1 MITLSFHGAAG
12 TVTGSKYLVDCNG
25 KRILIDCGMFQG
37 ARELRERNWN
47 PLPFDPRTVS
57 AVVLTH
63 AHIDH
68 VGFLPRVVRLG
79 FEGNVYAT
87 PPTCD
92 IAAITLADSA
102 ALQEEDA
109 AFRNKRKATRHPVA
123 LPLFTAADAEAAV
136 DRFQAVG
143 FGEWIKIND
152 AFRFRYH
159 IVGHLLG
166 AASVE
171 LEITDNDR
179 RLTVLFSGDI
189 GRYAGP
195 LTVDPT
201 DPPACDY
208 FVCESTYGG
217 RMHEPEDPYFAF
229 AALLDEV
236 IADRSIL
243 LIPAFAVGRTQ
254 QLMHMINR
262 LVAEGRIPRIPVHI
276 DSPMAINA
284 TDIYVKYSAYHKLG
298 ENRDELDAALGGR
311 DVTLHRKRES
321 SQELNFLRGPAIII
335 SASGMLTGGRI
346 LHHLINR
353 LPDPKTIVAIVG
365 YLPADTLGRRLLDG
379 DRMVYIHKQPV
390 DVRAKVVKISGLSGH
405 ADYYEILHWLEPM
418 TSKPRTVFVTHGE
431 PEQSTALAG
440 HFRSIR
446 GWTCEIPRLGD
457 SVEL

>member
-1 MITLSFHGAAG
+1 MITLSFHGAVG
-12 TVTGSKYLVDCNG
+12 SVTGSKYLVACRG
-25 KRILIDCGMFQG
+25 QRILVDCGMFQG
-37 ARELRERNWN
+37 ARVLRERNWN
-47 PLPFDPRTVS
+47 PLPFDPRDVS

-68 VGFLPRVVRLG
+68 VGFLPRLVRLG
-79 FEGNVYAT
+79 FDGDVYAT

-92 IAAITLADSA
+92 IAAITLADTA
-102 ALQEEDA
+102 ELQEEDA
-109 AFRNKRKATRHPVA
+109 AFRNKKKATRYPVA
-123 LPLFTAADAEAAV
+123 LPLFTASDAEAAIA
-136 DRFQAVG
+136 RFRGVS
-143 FGEWIKIND
+143 FGDWTRISD

-159 IVGHLLG
+159 VVGHLLG

-179 RLTVLFSGDI
+179 RVTILFSGDI

-195 LTVDPT
+195 LTVDPA

-217 RMHEPEDPYFAF
+217 RMHEPEDPYFAL

-236 IADRSIL
+236 IANRSIL

-254 QLMHMINR
+254 QLMYMINR
-262 LVAEGRIPRIPVHI
+262 LVADRRIPRIPVHI

-284 TDIYVKYSAYHKLG
+284 TDIYAKCGAYHKLG
-298 ENRDELDAALGGR
+298 EDRDAVDAALGGR

-321 SQELNFLRGPAIII
+321 SKELNFLRGPAIII

-365 YLPADTLGRRLLDG
+365 YLPAETLGRRLLDG
-379 DRMVYIHKQPV
+379 DTTVYIHKQPV
-390 DVRAKVVKISGLSGH
+390 EVRAKVVKISGLSGH

-418 TSKPRTVFVTHGE
+418 TVAPRRVFVTHGE
-431 PEQSTALAG
+431 PEQSTALAE
-440 HFRSIR
+440 HFRSTR

-457 SVEL
+457 SAEL